1 MGRKSLAQLRAKTD
15 RELAILVT
23 QQLLRSKTLA
33 HLGEYREAAD
43 VYLLAAQLLK
53 VTAPAE
59 AARVEH
65 LRVEVRELVELPIVA
80 IA

>member
-23 QQLLRSKTLA
+23 QQLQRSKTLVYS
-33 HLGEYREAAD
+33 GEYREAAD